1 MPSHKSEA
9 VEKNGGGAG
18 RRILM
23 LATDAHGGFGGI
35 SQYNR
40 DVLEALGSFDGV
52 GEVVVLPR
60 IVNDTGFDA
69 PTKVRYDLAGISGQ
83 WSFLWRS
90 VVHAFMAGRYDLVYC
105 AHINLMP
112 MATAI
117 AAVQRVPLLL
127 AIYGIDG
134 WWRPSRFVVARLANR
149 ADFVIAISQTTLD
162 RFCSWSTIDRTATA
176 VLPNAIKAEQ
186 FGLGEKNKELVQRLG
201 IERKKI
207 IMTLGRMWSNE
218 RAKGFDE
225 VIEIMPRLRELE
237 PDISYIAV
245 GDGDDRMRLEAK
257 ARTLGVGD
265 RVHFVGR
272 VPEAQKQDYY
282 RLADAYV
289 MPSLWEGFGFVILE
303 ALACGLPVVASIA
316 DGTREAVRN
325 GELGVVVDPKDSTAL
340 LSAIV
345 EALRRPKQIPAGLAY
360 FSFDNFA
367 GRLHGALG
375 RVIDI

>member
-1 MPSHKSEA
+1 
-9 VEKNGGGAG
+9 
-18 RRILM
+18 M
-23 LATDAHGGFGGI
+23 LVTDAHGGFGGI

-40 DVLEALGSFDGV
+40 DVLEALGRLDRV
-52 GEVVVLPR
+52 REVVVLPR
-60 IVNDTGFDA
+60 IVNDAGFSA
-69 PTKVRYDLAGISGQ
+69 PTKVHYDLAGISGE
-83 WSFLWRS
+83 WSFIWRS
-90 VVHAFMAGRYDLVYC
+90 MVQAFMAGRYDLVYC

-112 MATAI
+112 MAKAI
-117 AAVQRVPLLL
+117 AAVQRAPLLL

-134 WWRPSRFVVARLANR
+134 WWRPSRPVVAQLANR

-162 RFCSWSTIDRTATA
+162 RFRSWSMIDCTATA
-176 VLPNAIKAEQ
+176 VLPNAIKVEK
-186 FGLGEKNKELVQRLG
+186 FGLGEKNKELAQSLG
-201 IERKKI
+201 VDQKKI

-237 PDISYIAV
+237 PDIAYIAV
-245 GDGDDRMRLEAK
+245 GDGDDRPRLEAK
-257 ARTLGVGD
+257 AQKLGVGD
-265 RVHFVGR
+265 KVHFVGR

-289 MPSLWEGFGFVILE
+289 MPSHWEGFGFVILE
-303 ALACGLPVVASIA
+303 ALACGLPVVASVA

-325 GELGVVVDPKDSTAL
+325 GELGIVVDPKDPTAL

-367 GRLHGALG
+367 SRLHSALG